1 MINKKSRK
9 EPIEYNYWI
18 HNSISWLVIATI
30 NLVVYGSH
38 DNLDSNEIS
47 LWGALDFVPV
57 PTLGCPLIEIVL
69 WP

>member
-9 EPIEYNYWI
+9 EPFEYNYWI
-18 HNSISWLVIATI
+18 HNSISWLVIAAI